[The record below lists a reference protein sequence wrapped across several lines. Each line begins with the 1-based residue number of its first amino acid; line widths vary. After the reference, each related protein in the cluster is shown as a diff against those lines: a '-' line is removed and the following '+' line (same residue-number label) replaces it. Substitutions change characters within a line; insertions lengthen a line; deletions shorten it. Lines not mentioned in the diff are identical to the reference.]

1 MEAKMRRIV
10 VTIALPAVLFFGGC
24 GGSTVESPV
33 DNNGEAA
40 VEKTDPPA
48 DSGMNVVQGLTEA
61 ERDFFFRTS
70 MGSDLFPVPWLKAL
84 TRKDGSPFLD
94 NVERFGLI
102 ADPSDPSGLPIGLT
116 VDPDPRGVR
125 PAIPMVGV
133 SCAACHVG
141 RATAKGKSIL
151 LIGAPNLFDLNAF
164 YSELFE
170 RASMDPAAFVKF
182 LGKVAENEARKVGE
196 KAGGLFDGLGD
207 LLGKAEDKLK
217 TGEKTFSQKWRELAR
232 KIDESVKN
240 PELLRHYATDS
251 IDAMKDTFNKLHQT
265 DFDELIEALKNS
277 EIAEGSLKEFA
288 ALKDGA
294 GDRIREIML
303 DFALFKARLQYLKD
317 LNKLHQGEMGGKT
330 LPEPGPGRIDAFD
343 GIRDLVF
350 PDDVV
355 PPTAPVS
362 FPHLWQVKQTIWFH
376 WDDNTN
382 SLMQRNI
389 GQAVGMGAVFDPKTF
404 SSTVK
409 PANID
414 KLEKTLNRL
423 DAPRWPAA
431 EFGAI
436 DLDAAKRGE
445 QIYAKNCVECHKLY
459 PTEKIV
465 FDPAETVEARN
476 GRIKNLA
483 IIVDLAKIGTDP
495 NRVNN
500 FAINV
505 GRAADGSGGKPFA
518 QALAQI
524 AANLE
529 KQAFID
535 NNISKS
541 DQLLMDLPESLVKW
555 PTNHGYSARP
565 LVSIWATAPY
575 LHNASVPTI
584 RDLLDPPDKRPKSF
598 YVGYREYDP
607 VKLGYV
613 SDEEHIPADVLN
625 KPPIFKFEVVSTKN
639 GVATPVE
646 GNSNA
651 GHVYGVDLSEQEK
664 KDLIE
669 YLKKL

>member
-1 MEAKMRRIV
+1 MRRIV
-10 VTIALPAVLFFGGC
+10 VTIALSAVWVFGGC
-24 GGSTVESPV
+24 GGSNEVSPDV
-33 DNNGEAA
+33 KQGDAA
-40 VEKTDPPA
+40 VKKSDPAA
-48 DSGMNVVQGLTEA
+48 DSKPEVVQGLTVD
-61 ERDFFFRTS
+61 ERQFFFRTS
-70 MGSDLFPVPWLKAL
+70 MGSDLFPLPWLKAL
-84 TRKDGSPFLD
+84 TQKDGSPFLD
-94 NVERFGLI
+94 HIERFGLI

-116 VDPDPRGVR
+116 VDPDPRGIR

-141 RATAKGKSIL
+141 RATAKGRSIL

-164 YSELFE
+164 YAELFE

-182 LGKVAENEARKVGE
+182 LGKVAKNEAGKVGK
-196 KAGGLFDGLGD
+196 KAGGLIEGLGD
-207 LLGKAEDKLK
+207 LFDKAEDKLK
-217 TGEKTFSQKWRELAR
+217 DGEKTFSKKWKDLAR
-232 KIDESVKN
+232 KIDEGVKD
-240 PELLRHYATDS
+240 PSLLEHYATDS
-251 IDAMKDTFNKLHQT
+251 IDALKGTFQKLHET
-265 DFDELIEALKNS
+265 DFKELIDALKN
-277 EIAEGSLKEFA
+277 ADLADGPLKELA
-288 ALKDGA
+288 ELKEGA
-294 GDRIREIML
+294 GDQIREIML

-317 LNKLHQGEMGGKT
+317 LNKLHQGEMGGKA

-350 PDDVV
+350 PTDVV

-389 GQAVGMGAVFDPKTF
+389 GQAVGMGAVFDPKSF

-414 KLEKTLNRL
+414 RLEKTLNRL
-423 DAPRWPAA
+423 DPPRWPAA

-436 DLDAAKRGE
+436 NLDVANRGE
-445 QIYAKNCVECHKLY
+445 KIYAKNCLECHKLY
-459 PTEKIV
+459 PAGKID
-465 FDPAETVEARN
+465 FNPAETVEARN
-476 GRIKNLA
+476 DRINNLA
-483 IIVDLAKIGTDP
+483 QIIPLDKIGTDP

-505 GRAADGSGGKPFA
+505 GRNADGTGGKPFA
-518 QALAQI
+518 QALAEV
-524 AANLE
+524 AFKLE
-529 KQAFID
+529 NQAFID

-541 DQLLMDLPESLVKW
+541 DQLLMDLPETLVKW

-584 RDLLDPPDKRPKSF
+584 YDLLLPAEKRPKSF
-598 YVGYREYDP
+598 YIGYREYDP

-613 SDEEHIPADVLN
+613 SEKDKIPADVLSR
-625 KPPIFKFEVVSTKN
+625 PPIFEFLVVAPQS
-639 GVATPVE
+639 GVSTPVE

-651 GHVYGVDLSEQEK
+651 GHAYGVDLSEQDK

-669 YLKKL
+669 YLKTL